1 MSNEKNP
8 HIGSSFDDF
17 LREDGIYEE
26 VTAKS
31 IKNVVAWHLQQAIEQ
46 GTFTKT
52 ALAKRLKTS
61 RSQLDRFL
69 DPENESATLAT
80 IMRAADVLGKNI
92 RVEIR

>member
-1 MSNEKNP
+1 MSSKKNP

-17 LREDGIYEE
+17 LKEEGIYEE

-46 GTFTKT
+46 GKFTKT
-52 ALAKRLKTS
+52 DLAKRLKTS